1 MEVRKQHHQ
10 PRNYFS
16 KITENLN
23 ILEAE
28 GIGISSLAQV
38 LQSYLV
44 RSFISQNSI
53 LLVRVDVSSL
63 SRETGI

>member
-10 PRNYFS
+10 PRNYLS

-53 LLVRVDVSSL
+53 LLVCVDVSSL

>member
-53 LLVRVDVSSL
+53 LLVCVDVSSL